1 MTVSYTLKVAEARF
15 GGFSGLLLRWRGSI
29 YKLLYKEFLLF
40 IALYAV
46 LSITY
51 RCEGEGG
58 VLGLAGEELAAQLPL
73 TQDLPQ
79 DAADPGTEACVCSGG
94 PILQPLC

>member
-15 GGFSGLLLRWRGSI
+15 GAFSGLLLRWRGSI

-40 IALYAV
+40 GALYAV

-51 RCEGEGG
+51 R
-58 VLGLAGEELAAQLPL
+58 
-73 TQDLPQ
+73 
-79 DAADPGTEACVCSGG
+79 
-94 PILQPLC
+94 

>member
-40 IALYAV
+40 IVLYAL

-51 RCEGEGG
+51 RCEGEGS
-58 VLGLAGEELAAQLPL
+58 GLVCGGRGCPPPSNPGLPR
-73 TQDLPQ
+73 TF
-79 DAADPGTEACVCSGG
+79 PGCC
-94 PILQPLC
+94 

>member
-40 IALYAV
+40 VVLYAL

-51 RCEGEGG
+51 RCEGEGS
-58 VLGLAGEELAAQLPL
+58 GLVRGGWPAAALPL
-73 TQDLPQ
+73 TQAAPGLP
-79 DAADPGTEACVCSGG
+79 GCC
-94 PILQPLC
+94 

>member
-40 IALYAV
+40 IALYAL
-46 LSITY
+46 LSVTY
-51 RCEGEGG
+51 R
-58 VLGLAGEELAAQLPL
+58 
-73 TQDLPQ
+73 
-79 DAADPGTEACVCSGG
+79 
-94 PILQPLC
+94 